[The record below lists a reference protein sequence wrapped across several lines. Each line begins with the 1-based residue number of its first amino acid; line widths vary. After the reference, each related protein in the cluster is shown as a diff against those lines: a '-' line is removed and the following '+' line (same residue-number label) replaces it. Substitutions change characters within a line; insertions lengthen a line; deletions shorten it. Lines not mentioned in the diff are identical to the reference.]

1 MPPPPRPRVPSR
13 EERLLTLLNQLPGV
27 DRQNRLMRIGDRA
40 LAICL
45 CFLESHQQD
54 WIIAQ
59 LTRGKAERVRDE
71 LQLQKHLSMTL
82 QQYHSTMDLVLDHLG
97 RETGTAT
104 RQSYLRPL
112 RPSRGTRPRSQS

>member
-1 MPPPPRPRVPSR
+1 MPRANSPRVPSR
-13 EERLLTLLNQLPGV
+13 EERLLSILHELPHV

-45 CFLESHQQD
+45 SFLRPHERE
-54 WIIAQ
+54 WIITQ
-59 LTRGKAERVRDE
+59 LTRGKAERIRDE
-71 LQLQKHLSMTL
+71 LLLQKHLSMTV

-97 RETGTAT
+97 KEAGTAT

-112 RPSRGTRPRSQS
+112 RSSRGTRPRSQQ